1 MEQRFADLAL
11 FTDIYAENLSDDD
24 IELILLLQAS
34 VGKRLQISFN
44 YNEKARKV
52 KPLKVALFGGFWYLV
67 GLEDEILKTFYIK
80 KISNTQIT
88 KERFEISINI
98 SNILKNAN
106 SVWFGNESEFYAK
119 MLLDSEIA
127 PFFVRKPL
135 KTQRTIETYKDGSML
150 IEVLANNK
158 MQILPIVY
166 EYLPHIVLIEPKELA
181 DEIKTELEKYFERLK
196 E

>member
-1 MEQRFADLAL
+1 
-11 FTDIYAENLSDDD
+11 
-24 IELILLLQAS
+24 
-34 VGKRLQISFN
+34 
-44 YNEKARKV
+44 
-52 KPLKVALFGGFWYLV
+52 
-67 GLEDEILKTFYIK
+67 
-80 KISNTQIT
+80 
-88 KERFEISINI
+88 
-98 SNILKNAN
+98 
-106 SVWFGNESEFYAK
+106 